1 MKRVNVAY
9 CLIYDEENEQV
20 LMVYNKDVD
29 SWSMPG
35 GAVEDDETLEQAAIR
50 EVKEETG
57 LLVEISD
64 VVAVNEC
71 LFKRK
76 NEHAIFITFRAK
88 ITGGKISIES
98 PNEISKIIWMD
109 IPTADKLMPYHKCG
123 VSKLIHNSS
132 IYCFQGQVQ

>member
-1 MKRVNVAY
+1 MNVAY

-20 LMVYNKDVD
+20 LMVHNKDVN

-35 GAVEDDETLEQAAIR
+35 GAVEDGETLEQAAIR

-71 LFKRK
+71 LFTKN
-76 NEHAIFITFRAK
+76 NEHAIFITFRGK
-88 ITGGKISIES
+88 LIGGKISIEC
-98 PNEISKIIWMD
+98 PNEISKITWVD

-132 IYCFQGQVQ
+132 TYCFQGQV

>member
-1 MKRVNVAY
+1 VNVVY

-20 LMVYNKDVD
+20 LMVHNKDVN

-35 GAVEDDETLEQAAIR
+35 GAVEGDETLEQAAIR

-71 LFKRK
+71 LFTKN

-88 ITGGKISIES
+88 IIGGKISIES
-98 PNEISKIIWMD
+98 PNEISTITWLD

-132 IYCFQGQVQ
+132 TYNFQGKK